1 MLDFTKSMLISTQ
14 VKVVFE
20 VGVELG
26 NIRMN
31 CYSEWVKTFSIEIE
45 EAAG

>member
-20 VGVELG
+20 FGVELG

>member
-20 VGVELG
+20 VGVELC